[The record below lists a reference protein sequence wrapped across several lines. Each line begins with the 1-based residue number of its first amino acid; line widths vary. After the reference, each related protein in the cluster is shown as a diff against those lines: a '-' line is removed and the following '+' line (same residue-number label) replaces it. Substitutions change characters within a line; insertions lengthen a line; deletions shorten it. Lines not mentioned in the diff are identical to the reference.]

1 MELATIVGLGF
12 TVTMFEC
19 SRTEATVL
27 TEVNK
32 GFGEVVE
39 NLGVVEEAT
48 AVVGEDETVEI
59 ESGAGVVVTVT
70 LKVITETSFALAVV
84 VSVEVLE
91 ITGDSRKSST
101 LILSSVERDS
111 IELSVALLDESILYK
126 MVVKL

>member
-1 MELATIVGLGF
+1 M
-12 TVTMFEC
+12 TMFEC